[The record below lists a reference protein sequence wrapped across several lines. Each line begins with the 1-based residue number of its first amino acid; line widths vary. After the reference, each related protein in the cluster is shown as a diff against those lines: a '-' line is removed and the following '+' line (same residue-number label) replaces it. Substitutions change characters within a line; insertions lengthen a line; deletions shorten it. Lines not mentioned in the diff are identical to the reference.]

1 MATINKRAGGQW
13 QVKIRRKG
21 WPPQSATF
29 PTRKKAQDWAHRI
42 ESDMTAG
49 HFVDRSA
56 GQRTTLRELIALYLQ
71 EVTDKRPG
79 EASRIAERARL
90 ERIMRDEAELCA
102 HAVANLTPDQ
112 FESYRDRRLSQRSG
126 NGKTIAPGT
135 VRRELTMLKRVIDY
149 RKRRLGLVVN
159 PVNTEDVARPIVRDE
174 RDVRLSKD
182 EIAGLLD
189 ACKSGRNP
197 WLRPFVELGFETGAR
212 RGSLLSLK
220 WQDVDI
226 AGRTIV
232 LRGVKN
238 SRSPE
243 KIIDHSVALS
253 PRAIEILKALPRS
266 LDGRVF
272 PISANAFRLAFNR
285 ARKRAGLEHFRFHDT
300 RHERVSTLVEAGWSD
315 TAVMAL
321 SGHKDPKSL
330 KRYANLRSEHLA
342 DELAKLSK
350 PRGGKNQNT
359 QRA

>member
-29 PTRKKAQDWAHRI
+29 PTKKKAQDWAHRI
-42 ESDMTAG
+42 ESEMTAG

-56 GQRTTLRELIALYLQ
+56 GQRTTLRELIELYLN

-79 EASRIAERARL
+79 EASRTTERARL
-90 ERIMRDEAELCA
+90 ERFMRAETELCA
-102 HAVANLTPDQ
+102 HAVANLTPEQ
-112 FESYRDRRLSQRSG
+112 FEDYRDRRLSERLR
-126 NGKTIAPGT
+126 NGKSVAPGT
-135 VRRELTMLKRVIDY
+135 VRRELTLLKRVIDY
-149 RKRRLGLVVN
+149 RKRRLGLIVN
-159 PVNTEDVARPIVRDE
+159 PVNTEDVARPAVNDE
-174 RDVRLSKD
+174 RDLRLSQD
-182 EIAGLLD
+182 EIARLLD
-189 ACKSGRNP
+189 ACSSARGA

-212 RGSLLSLK
+212 RGSLLALK
-220 WQDVDI
+220 WEDVDL
-226 AGRTIV
+226 AGRSV
-232 LRGVKN
+232 LLRGVKN

-243 KIIDHSVALS
+243 TVIDHSVALS

-272 PISANAFRLAFNR
+272 PVTANGFRLAFNR
-285 ARKRAGLEHFRFHDT
+285 ARKKAGLEHFRFHDT
-300 RHERVSTLVEAGWSD
+300 RHERVSSLIEAGWSD

-342 DELAKLSK
+342 DELARLSK
-350 PRGGKNQNT
+350 TGDRKDQDT
-359 QRA
+359 RRA

>member
-1 MATINKRAGGQW
+1 MATISKRAGGQW

-29 PTRKKAQDWAHRI
+29 PTRKKAQDWAHRL
-42 ESDMTAG
+42 ESEMTAG

-56 GQRTTLRELIALYLQ
+56 GQRTTLKELIDLYLK

-90 ERIMRDEAELCA
+90 ERFLRDETELCA

-112 FESYRDRRLSQRSG
+112 FEAFRDRRLSHTLG
-126 NGKTIAPGT
+126 NGNTISPGT
-135 VRRELTMLKRVIDY
+135 IRRELTLLKRVIDF
-149 RKRRLGLVVN
+149 RKRRLGLIVN
-159 PVNTEDVARPIVRDE
+159 PVNTEDVARPVVRDE
-174 RDVRLSKD
+174 RDVRLTKN
-182 EIAGLLD
+182 EIARLLD
-189 ACKSGRNP
+189 ACNSARSP

-220 WQDVDI
+220 WEDVDI
-226 AGRTIV
+226 AGRSIV

-253 PRAIEILKALPRS
+253 PRAIAILKALLRS
-266 LDGRVF
+266 MDGRVF
-272 PISANAFRLAFNR
+272 PVSANAFRLGFNR
-285 ARKRAGLEHFRFHDT
+285 ARKKAGLEHFRFHDT
-300 RHERVSTLVEAGWSD
+300 RHERVSSLIEAGWSD

-350 PRGGKNQNT
+350 GRSRKTENT